1 MLNGT
6 MCAVTRVI
14 CVLLELN
21 QQEDGV
27 KVPEAIKQWMPESE
41 FRTTFLWKKQRVHF
55 FSLSLLQST
64 ATSSRS

>member
-21 QQEDGV
+21 QTEEGI
-27 KVPEAIKQWMPESE
+27 KVPEAVKMWMPES
-41 FRTTFLWKKQRVHF
+41 KN
-55 FSLSLLQST
+55 SLRGIIQNLLMVYFVF
-64 ATSSRS
+64 

>member
-21 QQEDGV
+21 QTETGV
-27 KVPEAIKQWMPESE
+27 KVPDALKKWMP
-41 FRTTFLWKKQRVHF
+41 
-55 FSLSLLQST
+55 
-64 ATSSRS
+64 TSK